1 MGVLSLFK
9 KKDKA
14 NVGGMEDFMT
24 LIRVYFQS
32 VLASTMG
39 ISNLTYFPDMA
50 AFKRSLKVPT
60 VNNKLGVGE
69 KNACKK
75 MLQSLYGI
83 SDNFFKEIDQSI
95 KKGCKNQTEIRNYMV
110 MFQAYSQDLMMLVG
124 NMMKWKFRVP
134 GFLRKAMRT
143 MTDKT
148 VNDIFTKMDWK
159 DDGQRKTAFALRRYQ
174 KMLGLSEAW
183 AAEYVY
189 NVVILAKK
197 EPKPSQDDI
206 EKAERK
212 LKK

>member
-1 MGVLSLFK
+1 MNLLSIFK

-32 VLASTMG
+32 VLASNMG
-39 ISNLTYFPDMA
+39 ISNMAFFPDMA
-50 AFKRSLKVPT
+50 TFKRSLKVPT

-95 KKGCKNQTEIRNYMV
+95 KKGCKNQAEVRNYMI
-110 MFQAYSQDLMMLVG
+110 MFQAYSQDLMMMVG

-134 GFLRKAMRT
+134 GFLKKAMRA

-159 DDGQRKTAFALRRYQ
+159 DEGQRKTAFALRRYQ
-174 KMLGLSEAW
+174 KTLGLSEAW
-183 AAEYVY
+183 ASEYVY

-197 EPKPSQDDI
+197 EPKPSQEDM
-206 EKAERK
+206 EKAEK
-212 LKK
+212 MLKK

>member
-1 MGVLSLFK
+1 MGLLSLFK
-9 KKDKA
+9 KKEKA

-32 VLASTMG
+32 VLAANMG
-39 ISNLTYFPDMA
+39 LSNLAYFPDMA

-60 VNNKLGVGE
+60 VNNKLGIGE
-69 KNACKK
+69 RNACKK

-83 SDNFFKEIDQSI
+83 SDSFFKEIDQSI
-95 KKGCKNQTEIRNYMV
+95 KKGCKNQNEVRNYMI
-110 MFQAYSQDLMMLVG
+110 MFQGYSQDLMMLVG

-134 GFLRKAMRT
+134 GFLKKAMRA

-148 VNDIFTKMDWK
+148 VHDIFNKMDWK
-159 DDGQRKTAFALRRYQ
+159 DDGERKTAFALRKYQ

-197 EPKPSQDDI
+197 EPKPSQAEMD
-206 EKAERK
+206 KAEKK
-212 LKK
+212 LNK